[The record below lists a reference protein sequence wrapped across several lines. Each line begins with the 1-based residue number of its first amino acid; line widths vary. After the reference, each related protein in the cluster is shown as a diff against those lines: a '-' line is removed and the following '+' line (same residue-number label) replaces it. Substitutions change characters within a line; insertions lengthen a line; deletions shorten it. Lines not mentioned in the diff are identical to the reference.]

1 MSKRV
6 NGEGTIYQRKDGR
19 WEAAYYALDGKRR
32 NLLRRTQDDAR
43 RALTA
48 AINARDEGKHM
59 PNGRETLAEFLRD
72 WLPGMRSRVRYRTW
86 KRYGQLLERHM
97 VPVIGPV
104 PLARLSP
111 THVQRALNRMLEQRL
126 SSTTVHHAHAVLR
139 RALNDA
145 VETEAV
151 SRNVAARI
159 TAPPM
164 AYREMNTLDADQAR
178 TLLRTAAC
186 DDLEALWVVALTTG
200 MRLGE
205 LLGLRWP
212 EVDLDHGVLHVTGT
226 LSRGPAG
233 LEVAPPKTRRSRRTI
248 RLSRAAVEAVG
259 RHWVKQVANRQ
270 RAGSS
275 WEDHDLVFCGLIGR
289 PMSPEW
295 LLRGRFYPLL
305 ERAGLPRIRF
315 HDLRHSAATLWF
327 QQGVNP
333 KVVQE
338 TLGHSRVSITLDT
351 YSHMIPDMQTETA
364 RLMDE
369 LIQSG

>member
-19 WEAAYYALDGKRR
+19 WEAAYYAVDGKRR
-32 NLLRRTQDDAR
+32 NLLRKTQAEAR
-43 RALTA
+43 RGLTA
-48 AINARDEGKHM
+48 AINARDQGKSL
-59 PNGRETLAEFLRD
+59 PTGRETVAEFLHV
-72 WLPGMRSRVRYRTW
+72 WLPGMRSKVRYRTW
-86 KRYGQLLERHM
+86 RRYGQLLDRHIL
-97 VPVIGPV
+97 PVIGPV

-111 THVQRALNRMLEQRL
+111 IHVQRALNRMLERGL

-145 VETEAV
+145 VETDLV
-151 SRNVAARI
+151 SRNAAARVK
-159 TAPPM
+159 APPM
-164 AYREMNTLDADQAR
+164 AYRKMTTLDAAQAR
-178 TLLRTAAC
+178 TFLTEAAG
-186 DDLEALWVVALTTG
+186 DDLNGLWVVALTTG
-200 MRLGE
+200 MRIGE

-212 EVDLDHGVLHVTGT
+212 DVDLEHCLVHVTGT

-233 LEVAPPKTRRSRRTI
+233 LVVVPPKTRRSRRTI
-248 RLSRAAVEAVG
+248 RLSHAAVEAIG
-259 RHWVKQVANRQ
+259 SHRARQVANRL

-275 WEDHDLVFCGLIGR
+275 WEDHDLVFCGPIGR

-315 HDLRHSAATLWF
+315 HDLRHTAATLWF

-338 TLGHSRVSITLDT
+338 TLGHSKVSITLDT
-351 YSHMIPDMQTETA
+351 YSHMIPDMQSETA

-369 LIQSG
+369 LIQPG